1 MTYFVSRYDAHLSIV
16 LPHEKLYLEHL
27 PSANRY
33 YKSFMHRDQI
43 NFVTMTK
50 YVLSPTSHFCA
61 HPSSEQTSSSQ
72 HPSTVTSNSG
82 KSKKS
87 LSSSSSTTVHRSVRS
102 SASVR
107 IPRERCLR
115 PSAKRVKAGCLML

>member
-1 MTYFVSRYDAHLSIV
+1 MVQGMTRMMMMMMILGLCLMLLEMGETRRPRERRGQRRLVSRQGGKLGLELIQAFSTV

-50 YVLSPTSHFCA
+50 CVHHYPITVPPCSP
-61 HPSSEQTSSSQ
+61 
-72 HPSTVTSNSG
+72 
-82 KSKKS
+82 
-87 LSSSSSTTVHRSVRS
+87 
-102 SASVR
+102 
-107 IPRERCLR
+107 
-115 PSAKRVKAGCLML
+115 

>member
-1 MTYFVSRYDAHLSIV
+1 MKLIQAFPTV

-50 YVLSPTSHFCA
+50 YVHHHHFRITVPPLFTLYCAQDKLSDNNVPRWTRQAVEETRRVHRVCQA
-61 HPSSEQTSSSQ
+61 
-72 HPSTVTSNSG
+72 
-82 KSKKS
+82 
-87 LSSSSSTTVHRSVRS
+87 LSSI
-102 SASVR
+102 A
-107 IPRERCLR
+107 
-115 PSAKRVKAGCLML
+115 